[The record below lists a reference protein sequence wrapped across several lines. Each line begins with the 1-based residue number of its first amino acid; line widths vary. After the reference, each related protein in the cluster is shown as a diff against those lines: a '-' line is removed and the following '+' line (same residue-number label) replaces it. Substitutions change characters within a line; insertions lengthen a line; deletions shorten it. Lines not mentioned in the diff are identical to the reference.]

1 MASRTAS
8 EWKSMIRD
16 FDRNTFGDSIL
27 LDMFETLGREK
38 TPPRVAPRVGE
49 HPRVLLTK
57 DMLPGVRA
65 AMEKEIFSAARAE
78 YEALIAVESDG
89 ILPPSFLHEKGRL
102 GHHNVDYRLLAVI
115 QAKALRYLLS
125 EREEHGYEAI
135 AMMLNYMKSLDLKW
149 IQSDQC
155 REFGLIIY
163 TAACVYDWCYP
174 LLDEK
179 TMFLFTSAVEHKM
192 MRGNTEDTVHS
203 TYGGIKT
210 EMGFPPSRQ
219 GAVSGHGS
227 EMQLQRDYLSYAI
240 AIYDEIP
247 GWWEF
252 IGHRF
257 FAEYVP
263 TRRIYYATGMYP
275 QGMSC
280 YAPWRY
286 LGDLYGAWL
295 IKGITGKSPYSADM
309 ARVVH
314 SFAAN
319 ETASKGMFPS
329 GDANRTTMHS
339 MVAYSGI
346 LTAHIYHDATSL
358 AIGKWLECGYSVFTY
373 GVANVTPTELLICV
387 SNGVEPIADHH
398 DGIDMV
404 LYNDGYLG
412 QLITRN
418 SWASDAAVSFA
429 KIGQRT
435 TSNHDH
441 QDAGHFQIYYKG
453 LLTSDEG
460 VYSGYGTPQWGY
472 YHQGSVGHNCLL
484 IENPARIDTE
494 PKYNE
499 SGRLV
504 NADRYWYCGGQIR
517 PHTEARDYTEWLNG
531 SFERAELRGVKWGL
545 EQDGETPKYSYISG
559 DLTKSYPTDTV
570 DFVSRSM
577 LTAYTGNSDIPM
589 LFFVCD
595 RIDAKSPD
603 FKKTFLLQAPVDAP
617 VIDGSTVTLTAGE
630 GKLTLTSL
638 LGADR
643 IEAIG
648 GSPETNAMIRGN
660 QCMDV
665 KTPYWGRVEIS
676 PATGSKSDS
685 LLQVMYVSDKDG
697 DAKLSPTLVRS
708 DCGAFVGATAGNV
721 TALFS
726 TEKEYA
732 SKTVSFDAEK
742 GDCYVAG
749 LMSGKWTVSLN
760 GVKLCDRKVRVEEG
774 FLTFSTEKGRITLTL
789 SV

>member
-1 MASRTAS
+1 MRSK
-8 EWKSMIRD
+8 WKQIID
-16 FDRNTFGDSIL
+16 GYERNTFGDTVLS
-27 LDMFETLGREK
+27 DMYAELGRERK
-38 TPPRVAPRVGE
+38 LPPISPTVGQ
-49 HPRVLLTK
+49 HPRVLLTRE
-57 DMLPGVRA
+57 MLPSIRA

-78 YEALIAVESDG
+78 YEALVKTESDG

-115 QAKALRYLLS
+115 QAKAMRYLFTELD
-125 EREEHGYEAI
+125 EHGYEAI

-149 IQSDQC
+149 INSDQC

-163 TAACVYDWCYP
+163 TAACVYDWCYG

-179 TMFLFTSAVEHKM
+179 TKFLFTSAVEHKM
-192 MRGNTEDTVHS
+192 LRGNTEDTVHS

-227 EMQLQRDYLSYAI
+227 EFQLQRDYLSYAI

-247 GWWEF
+247 SWWEF
-252 IGHRF
+252 IGYRF
-257 FAEYVP
+257 FSEYVP
-263 TRRIYYATGMYP
+263 TRRMYYATGMYP

-295 IKGITGKSPYSADM
+295 IMGLTGKSPYSYDM

-319 ETASKGMFPS
+319 ETVDKGMFPS
-329 GDANRTTMHS
+329 GDANRTSMHTMT
-339 MVAYSGI
+339 AFSGV
-346 LTAHIYHDATSL
+346 LTAHLYEDATSL
-358 AIGKWLECGYSVFTY
+358 AIAKWLEYGYSTFTY
-373 GVANVTPTELLICV
+373 GVANVTPTEFFICV
-387 SNGVEPIADHH
+387 SGGVEPIRDHH
-398 DGIDMV
+398 DGLDKI
-404 LYNDGYLG
+404 LYHDGYLG

-418 SWASDAAVSFA
+418 SWEKDAAVTFA

-453 LLTSDEG
+453 LLTTDEG
-460 VYSGYGTPQWGY
+460 VYSGYGTPQWAY
-472 YHQGSVGHNCLL
+472 FHQGSVGHNCLL
-484 IENPARIDTE
+484 VENPALIDTE
-494 PKYNE
+494 PSYDE
-499 SGRLV
+499 SKRLT
-504 NADRYWYCGGQIR
+504 NAFRYWYCGGQIR
-517 PHTEARDYTEWLNG
+517 PHTEARDYTEWLDG
-531 SFERAELRGVKWGL
+531 SFERAELRGVRWGF
-545 EQDGETPKYSYISG
+545 EDDGDTPKYSYISG
-559 DLTKSYPTDTV
+559 ELTKSYPKDTV

-577 LTAYTGNSDIPM
+577 LTAYTKNPEIPM

-595 RIDAKSPD
+595 RITAKSPD
-603 FKKTFLLQAPVDAP
+603 FKKTFVLQAPADAP
-617 VIDGSTVTLTAGE
+617 TVDGKTVTLTAGG

-638 LGADR
+638 LGGDR

-660 QCMDV
+660 QCMEV

-676 PATGSKSDS
+676 PSLGSKSDT
-685 LLQVMYVSDKDG
+685 LLQVMYVSDRDSNAALTPMLVKSKCG
-697 DAKLSPTLVRS
+697 D
-708 DCGAFVGATAGNV
+708 FVGASAGGV

-726 TEKEYA
+726 TEKQFQ
-732 SKTVSFDAEK
+732 KTKLCFDAPE
-742 GDCYVAG
+742 GQVYVAG
-749 LMSGKWTVSLN
+749 LTSGKWTVAVD
-760 GVKLCDRKVRVEEG
+760 GKPLCQRRVRVEEG
-774 FLTFSTEKGRITLTL
+774 ILEFTAPGGEITLTL
-789 SV
+789 DL

>member
-1 MASRTAS
+1 MGFN
-8 EWKSMIRD
+8 WKQIID
-16 FDRNTFGDSIL
+16 GYERNTFGDSIL
-27 LDMFETLGREK
+27 LDMYAELGRERK
-38 TPPRVAPRVGE
+38 LPPISPTSGQ

-57 DMLPGVRA
+57 EMLPAVRA
-65 AMEKEIFSAARAE
+65 AMDKEIFSAARAE
-78 YEALIAVESDG
+78 YEALVSTESDG
-89 ILPPSFLHEKGRL
+89 VLPPSFLHEKGRL

-115 QAKALRYLLS
+115 QAKAFRYLLT
-125 EREEHGYEAI
+125 ELDEHGYEAI

-149 IQSDQC
+149 INSDQC

-163 TAACVYDWCYP
+163 TAACVYDWCYC

-179 TMFLFTSAVEHKM
+179 TKFLFTSAVEHKM
-192 MRGNTEDTVHS
+192 LRGRTEDTVHS

-210 EMGFPPSRQ
+210 EMGFPPSHQ

-227 EMQLQRDYLSYAI
+227 EFQLQRDYLSYAI

-252 IGHRF
+252 IGYRF
-257 FAEYVP
+257 FSEYVV

-295 IKGITGKSPYSADM
+295 IKALTGKSPYSPDV

-319 ETASKGMFPS
+319 ETADKGMFPS
-329 GDANRTTMHS
+329 GDSNRTTMHT
-339 MVAYSGI
+339 MTAFSGV
-346 LTAHIYHDATSL
+346 LTAHLYEDATSL
-358 AIGKWLECGYSVFTY
+358 AIAKWLECGYSIFTY
-373 GVANVTPTELLICV
+373 GVANVTPTEFFICV
-387 SNGVEPIADHH
+387 SGGVEPIRDHH
-398 DGIDMV
+398 DGLDKI
-404 LYNDGYLG
+404 LYHDGYLG

-418 SWASDAAVSFA
+418 SWEKDAAVSFA

-453 LLTSDEG
+453 LLTTDEG
-460 VYSGYGTPQWGY
+460 IYSGYGTPQWAY

-484 IENPARIDTE
+484 VENPALIDTE
-494 PKYNE
+494 PKYDEN
-499 SGRLV
+499 GRLQ
-504 NADRYWYCGGQIR
+504 NAFRYWYCGGQIR
-517 PHTEARDYTEWLNG
+517 PHTEASGYAEWLDG
-531 SFERAELRGVKWGL
+531 SFERAELRGVKWGF
-545 EQDGETPKYSYISG
+545 EDDCDTPKYSYISG
-559 DLTKSYPTDTV
+559 DLTKSYPRDTV
-570 DFVSRSM
+570 DFISRSM
-577 LTAYTGNSDIPM
+577 LTAYTGNPDAPM

-595 RIDAKSPD
+595 RIDAKAPD
-603 FKKTFLLQAPVDAP
+603 FKKTFLLQAPADAP
-617 VIDGSTVTLTAGE
+617 TVCGKTVTLTAKD

-638 LGADR
+638 LGGDH

-648 GSPETNAMIRGN
+648 GSPETNAMIRGH

-676 PATGSKSDS
+676 PSLGNKSDN
-685 LLQVMYVSDKDG
+685 LLNVMYVSDRESDVS
-697 DAKLSPTLVRS
+697 LTPTLVTSR
-708 DCGAFVGATAGNV
+708 CGSFVGASICGV

-726 TEKEYA
+726 TEKQYQ
-732 SKTVSFDAEK
+732 KTSLCFDAPA
-742 GDCYVAG
+742 GDVYVAG
-749 LMSGKWTVSLN
+749 LTSGKWIVSVN
-760 GVKLCDRKVRVEEG
+760 GARLCEKRVRVEEG
-774 FLTFSTEKGRITLTL
+774 MLEFSVLGGEITLTL
-789 SV
+789 DR